1 MSEQQRRQEQAAQQM
16 KSFASAFAQ
25 GLAKPVDRFNNEI
38 KAGDKIML
46 RFGVDP
52 VLDVVSITPVLD
64 PRAEPGMIDV
74 VCTVTFP
81 LRVKSGVPYQMTSVV
96 ARRQEAEAP
105 HPSNNGGGSTLQ
117 FPSAASPDSPDPDK
131 PQV

>member
-16 KSFASAFAQ
+16 KSFAAAFAQ
-25 GLAKPVDRFNNEI
+25 GIAKPVDRFGNEI

-64 PRAEPGMIDV
+64 PRAEPGMIDI

-96 ARRQEAEAP
+96 ARRQEADVP
-105 HPSNNGGGSTLQ
+105 NPSNNGGGSTLQ
-117 FPSAASPDSPDPDK
+117 FPGAAPKDTPDLDNPP
-131 PQV
+131 V